1 MGSFSKVTY
10 VTPSKIFSNFGNKY
24 CRLRNFSS
32 VQFAIVTLF
41 TLALAL
47 GVQSSVI
54 PWGGVV
60 TQIAG
65 HPLAH
70 TSVISPLGLPLGA
83 IALGH
88 GPAAVAVHPPA
99 AVAVHPP
106 AAVAV
111 HAAPAAVHVPAA
123 VPAAVHVPAVVAGP
137 GSYVA
142 KTRGAI
148 HTAPLAGHL
157 NSVANVNV
165 APAPGTI

>member
-1 MGSFSKVTY
+1 MK
-10 VTPSKIFSNFGNKY
+10 
-24 CRLRNFSS
+24 
-32 VQFAIVTLF
+32 FAIVTLF

-47 GVQSSVI
+47 GVQSSII

-83 IALGH
+83 VALGH
-88 GPAAVAVHPPA
+88 GPVAVHSPA
-99 AVAVHPP
+99 S
-106 AAVAV
+106 VAV
-111 HAAPAAVHVPAA
+111 HAPVAVPHAISAAVHVPAA

>member
-1 MGSFSKVTY
+1 MKFV
-10 VTPSKIFSNFGNKY
+10 
-24 CRLRNFSS
+24 
-32 VQFAIVTLF
+32 IVSLF
-41 TLALAL
+41 TLTLAL

-54 PWGGVV
+54 PLGGVV

-65 HPLAH
+65 GPLAH
-70 TSVISPLGLPLGA
+70 TSVISPVGLSLGSA

-88 GPAAVAVHPPA
+88 GSTIVQSAVPAAIPLQAPAAFAVHAHA
-99 AVAVHPP
+99 AIPT
-106 AAVAV
+106 AV
-111 HAAPAAVHVPAA
+111 HAA
-123 VPAAVHVPAVVAGP
+123 VPAVVAGP

-157 NSVANVNV
+157 NSVDNVNV

>member
-1 MGSFSKVTY
+1 MK
-10 VTPSKIFSNFGNKY
+10 
-24 CRLRNFSS
+24 
-32 VQFAIVTLF
+32 FAIVTLF

-47 GVQSSVI
+47 GVQSSII
-54 PWGGVV
+54 PLGGVV

-83 IALGH
+83 VALGHH
-88 GPAAVAVHPPA
+88 GPAAVAVHSPA
-99 AVAVHPP
+99 S
-106 AAVAV
+106 VAV
-111 HAAPAAVHVPAA
+111 HAPVAVPHAVSAAVHVPAA
-123 VPAAVHVPAVVAGP
+123 VPAAVHVPAVVHGA